1 VPVVIKGD
9 SMDIGGHVNDE
20 ILHLFIIT
28 SVTIGAILSSIFSV
42 THGIFDVFPFM
53 YILAIILI
61 VYFYPK
67 YGVLYPLGIG
77 LVYIGLVFSYGTS
90 NPIQIAISSAWFV
103 FFIAIGM
110 VASSYANRLQDEKRK
125 IRNVFENAQDGI
137 FCFKIRSLR
146 ILDINP
152 KCARMLQYG
161 PNDLIGKEIASIWM
175 SEVEQEAFISGIKD
189 GQGAFQK
196 EVLLRAKDGTPRRC
210 LVSAILS
217 LDRAVLCSA
226 IDITQEMTADEEI
239 RQTLEELD
247 RQVRER
253 TAHLEKINEDLKQ
266 EILEHR
272 MGESASLSIDQNSDW
287 WGAMR

>member
-1 VPVVIKGD
+1 
-9 SMDIGGHVNDE
+9 
-20 ILHLFIIT
+20 
-28 SVTIGAILSSIFSV
+28 
-42 THGIFDVFPFM
+42 
-53 YILAIILI
+53 
-61 VYFYPK
+61 
-67 YGVLYPLGIG
+67 
-77 LVYIGLVFSYGTS
+77 
-90 NPIQIAISSAWFV
+90 
-103 FFIAIGM
+103 
-110 VASSYANRLQDEKRK
+110 
-125 IRNVFENAQDGI
+125 
-137 FCFKIRSLR
+137 
-146 ILDINP
+146 
-152 KCARMLQYG
+152 MLQYG